1 MTAKPLDGVL
11 VVALE
16 QAVAAPL
23 ATCRLA
29 DAGARVIKI
38 ERPEGDFARDY
49 DKSGGSVSSYFAWLN
64 RGKESLVLDLK
75 NPTDLALTKRLL
87 AKADVFVQN
96 LAPGAAGRLGLGAEA
111 LRAERPALI
120 TCDISSYGADGPFAH
135 RKGYDLLIQAESGLA
150 SVTGSADAPGRIG
163 VSVCD
168 IATGMNAYAGILEAL
183 IARGRTGVGAAL
195 EVSLFDAAAEWMATT
210 LVNYE
215 ASGRI
220 PPRIG
225 LHHVG
230 IAPYGVYACGDGAS
244 VLIAIQNPREWMS
257 FCANVLGDAAI
268 ATDPRF
274 AANGDRVKNRPA
286 LNALIDAQFGVRT
299 RAEVAEM
306 LDAAQ
311 IAFAGVN
318 TVADLAGH
326 PHLRR
331 MTIET
336 PDKIISLPLP
346 PVRNGAALQPGP
358 VPALGAQSDA
368 IRKEFEA

>member
-1 MTAKPLDGVL
+1 MSSRPLDGVL
-11 VVALE
+11 VVSLE

-23 ATCRLA
+23 ATCRMA

-49 DKSGGSVSSYFAWLN
+49 DRAGGSVSSYFAWLN
-64 RGKESLVLDLK
+64 RGKQSLVLDLK
-75 NPTDLALTKRLL
+75 QPADLALMRKLL

-96 LAPGAAGRLGLGAEA
+96 LAPGAVDRLGLGAEA
-111 LRAERPALI
+111 LRAERPELI
-120 TCDISSYGADGPFAH
+120 TCDISSYGPDGPYAL

-168 IATGMNAYAGILEAL
+168 IATGMNAYAGVLEAL
-183 IARGRTGVGAAL
+183 IARGRTGVGASL
-195 EVSLFDAAAEWMATT
+195 HVSLFDAAAEWMATT
-210 LVNYE
+210 LINYE

-220 PPRIG
+220 PERIG

-230 IAPYGVYACGDGAS
+230 IAPYGVYAAGDGTA
-244 VLIAIQNPREWMS
+244 VLIAIQNEREWAS
-257 FCANVLGDAAI
+257 FCRNVLGAEAI

-274 AANGDRVKNRPA
+274 ADNPSRVRNRGELNLLIDACFSRHDRPA
-286 LNALIDAQFGVRT
+286 LSELLQG
-299 RAEVAEM
+299 
-306 LDAAQ
+306 AQ

-331 MTIET
+331 IAVET
-336 PDKIISLPLP
+336 PGKTLSMPAP
-346 PVRNGAALQPGP
+346 PVRTGSPLEPGP
-358 VPALGAQSDA
+358 TPSLGEHSLS
-368 IRKEFEA
+368 IRREFGA